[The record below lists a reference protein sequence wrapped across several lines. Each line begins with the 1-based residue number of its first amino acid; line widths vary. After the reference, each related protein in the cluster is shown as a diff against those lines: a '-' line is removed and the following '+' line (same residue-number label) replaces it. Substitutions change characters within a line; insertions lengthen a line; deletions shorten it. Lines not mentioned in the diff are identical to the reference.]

1 MAKNPRPAP
10 QQAPEPE
17 QTAAPLTPES
27 PYQFLP
33 PQINDN
39 VQPPPPV
46 EATAESE
53 LEPESESES
62 KKADEAGEQPADD
75 APSA

>member
-1 MAKNPRPAP
+1 
-10 QQAPEPE
+10 
-17 QTAAPLTPES
+17 
-27 PYQFLP
+27 LP